1 MHCCCGQC
9 EISISDTYASR
20 EAFVKVRQFI
30 CVYWQTA
37 WNVLVKNCKSLP
49 FLYATFRPVNTSIW
63 KWESCLC
70 PESAHIALPVPPGGT
85 PVVWPSSQL
94 FMCWGSRAKS
104 LCQVIVLRK
113 SIKKLKVWFSLHDMW
128 FSLSSWN
135 PLQMCFQGWTGL
147 LAYSAVMSPPPLLFT
162 KQDLKWRAIKSGGD

>member
-49 FLYATFRPVNTSIW
+49 FLYATFRPVNTSTW

-94 FMCWGSRAKS
+94 FVLRQPS
-104 LCQVIVLRK
+104 QVIVPGHCFKEKYKKVESLVFFAWHVVQLEQLK
-113 SIKKLKVWFSLHDMW
+113 SFANVFSGMNWPACL
-128 FSLSSWN
+128 FSCYVSPS
-135 PLQMCFQGWTGL
+135 
-147 LAYSAVMSPPPLLFT
+147 SAVY
-162 KQDLKWRAIKSGGD
+162 